1 MRTFLALL
9 LVLAPLVVVADDS
22 SGKMIY
28 GLHEKVH
35 IKELGITVPAKL
47 DTGADSASLS
57 ARYIRT
63 FEQDGVEM
71 VVFDLSID
79 RVDREDWGINA
90 EQWDDVEL
98 PLSGHVRIK
107 RRAESVSPGERD
119 YSRRPVVTLTVCMG
133 NRQEQIE
140 VNLTDRSEFRYPL
153 LMGSEAL
160 QGLGALVDPSLSMAV
175 GEPGCQANSEDK
187 VVESDDETME
197 AAEAL

>member
-28 GLHEKVH
+28 GLPEKVH

-71 VVFDLSID
+71 VEFDLSID
-79 RVDREDWGINA
+79 RDDREDWGITA

>member
-71 VVFDLSID
+71 VEFDLSID
-79 RVDREDWGINA
+79 RDDREDWGISA

>member
-9 LVLAPLVVVADDS
+9 LVLAPLVVVAADS

-71 VVFDLSID
+71 VEFDLSID
-79 RVDREDWGINA
+79 RDDREDWGITA